1 MARGQGVS
9 RADVASAAGVSP
21 TTVSLVL
28 NGRADEKRV
37 SKETQER
44 VRDAAMRLRYVP
56 NSAARAM
63 VGKRHLT
70 VGVVTRQPPNT
81 LHLPIF
87 EYFAV
92 GAVEEA
98 ARRQH
103 TVKILPP
110 VTDPDSYDV
119 YGVLRDAH
127 VDGIVVHNLGWLA
140 QAVADWRMPVVYAGP
155 GEEHDELPVDRIGV
169 VTTDEQGGMRSAARY
184 LADDGHRAVGV
195 VGGAVRP
202 QGPPVG
208 RLQAFIDEFAQC
220 NAGVSHYIDPGF
232 WTWSPE
238 DGYRATRELIDAHP
252 DITAMQA
259 GTDWMA
265 IGAMRALVETGRRIP
280 DDVAV
285 VGFGDFPVSAFLNPP
300 LTTVTWPLRDLGVK
314 AVEMLLA
321 QLEDEPA
328 GLGAVVLPTELVV
341 RGSTGYAEHRRDLDT
356 ARRTVEPEQ
365 VSD

>member
-1 MARGQGVS
+1 MTRQHGVS
-9 RADVASAAGVSP
+9 RADVAGEAGVSP

-37 SKETQER
+37 SKQTQER
-44 VRDAAMRLRYVP
+44 VREAAWRLRYVP

-63 VGKRHLT
+63 VGRRHLT
-70 VGVVTRQPPNT
+70 VGMVTRQPPST

-110 VTDPDSYDV
+110 VTDVESYDV
-119 YGVLRDAH
+119 FAVLRDAH
-127 VDGIVVHNLGWLA
+127 VDGIVVHNVGWLA
-140 QAVADWRMPVVYAGP
+140 QVLADWRMPVVYVGP
-155 GEEHDELPVDRIGV
+155 GEDHDDLPLDRIGM
-169 VTTDEQGGMRSAARY
+169 VTTDEQGGMCSSARY
-184 LADDGHRAVGV
+184 LADVGHTTVGV
-195 VGGAVRP
+195 VGNATPEGAPLR
-202 QGPPVG
+202 
-208 RLQAFIDEFAQC
+208 RMRAFIDEFAHHR
-220 NAGVSHYIDPGF
+220 GGISHYIDPGD

-238 DGYRATRELIDAHP
+238 DGHRATKQLLEAWP
-252 DITAMQA
+252 GITAVQV
-259 GTDWMA
+259 GSDWMA
-265 IGAMRALVETGRRIP
+265 IGAMRALVEAGRRIP

-300 LTTVTWPLRDLGVK
+300 LTTVTWPLHDLGGK

-321 QLEDEPA
+321 QLDGKPD

-341 RGSTGYAEHRRDLDT
+341 RSSTR
-356 ARRTVEPEQ
+356 Q
-365 VSD
+365 